1 MEKGEEIGD
10 LRTSSFDA
18 TWQLGRLPTDKSHPA
33 AKQAEEHLTSP
44 RQRRH

>member
-18 TWQLGRLPTDKSHPA
+18 TWQLGRLPPTNLIQPPNKLKSI
-33 AKQAEEHLTSP
+33 
-44 RQRRH
+44 